1 MSISKTLVQ
10 RLFIKRKRGTSMS
23 ETQCLGL
30 SRGYGIE
37 GDVNADAISPRQ
49 VLIVSSEDLSQ
60 LSIPPGALRENIVL
74 DHVSSETFR
83 PGALITFP
91 SGAAI
96 RLTFYCEP
104 CKRIAHLVGSLK
116 DVQEKRGILG
126 VVVRTGE
133 IEIDDM
139 AELEA
144 NYFPALSEKPYER
157 FLEFSLKIPRGK
169 VVTYKQVI
177 KGIGVD
183 NSYFRAIPLYIKK
196 TPRSYPIHRILD
208 SKGKTISH
216 IPQQKK
222 LLEAEGIEFVSNL
235 DPFDNNHSS
244 VLLQKY
250 VWKDSSIYLGQDF
263 K

>member
-1 MSISKTLVQ
+1 MSISKTFVQ
-10 RLFIKRKRGTSMS
+10 HLFIKRERRTSMS
-23 ETQCLGL
+23 ETKSLYIF
-30 SRGYGIE
+30 RGYGIE
-37 GDVNADAISPRQ
+37 GDINADVISPRQ

-74 DHVSSETFR
+74 DNVSSKIFR

-104 CKRIAHLVGSLK
+104 CKRIVHLVDSLK

-126 VVVRTGE
+126 VVVHTGA
-133 IEIDDM
+133 IEIDDVV
-139 AELEA
+139 EITP
-144 NYFPALSEKPYER
+144 NYFSALSEKPYER

-183 NSYFRAIPLYIKK
+183 NSYFRAIPIYIRKA
-196 TPRSYPIHRILD
+196 PRSYPIHRILD
-208 SKGKTISH
+208 SKGQTISH

-222 LLEAEGIEFVSNL
+222 LLEAEGIEFISNL
-235 DPFDNNHSS
+235 DFSDNNQSS
-244 VLLQKY
+244 VSLKKY
-250 VWKDSSIYLGQDF
+250 AWEDSSIHLD
-263 K
+263 

>member
-1 MSISKTLVQ
+1 MSISKTSVKH
-10 RLFIKRKRGTSMS
+10 LFIKRERGTSMS
-23 ETQCLGL
+23 DTRCLNL
-30 SRGYGIE
+30 SRGYGIQ
-37 GDVNADAISPRQ
+37 GDVNADAVSPRQ

-60 LSIPPGALRENIVL
+60 LSIQPGALRENIVL
-74 DHVSSETFR
+74 GNVSSEKFR
-83 PGALITFP
+83 PGALIIYP

-104 CKRIAHLVGSLK
+104 CKRIAHLVDSIK
-116 DVQEKRGILG
+116 NIKERRGILG
-126 VVVRTGE
+126 VVVKTGE
-133 IEIDDM
+133 IEIDDI

-144 NYFPALSEKPYER
+144 NYFPALSDKPYER

-235 DPFDNNHSS
+235 DSSDHNQSS
-244 VLLQKY
+244 VSLKKY
-250 VWKDSSIYLGQDF
+250 AWEDSSIYLGQEF
-263 K
+263 T